1 VSTVRSI
8 PACIT
13 SFVQRPSGEGRP
25 PKYRCACLQW
35 DFDAGEATISTTED
49 TRIGWLDSLRGAAIL
64 LVVVLHAGEALRVA
78 VGPTPGLD
86 QFNLFLEPFR
96 MPVLMFLSGILLPR
110 SVAKSGR
117 EYFAGK
123 VSMVAWPYLLWSVI
137 ILAASGDLGPA
148 RLGEILYLSPTYL
161 WYLWFILVFYA
172 LAYPLRRVPPLVIA
186 GSGLALSFVLPDA
199 GRPGTLAF
207 LAAFFFFG
215 AWCARHARLV
225 ERTIGRPWV
234 LALAAASAVT
244 VGVLNVAG
252 RDVLYRGEF
261 VWGVVGALG
270 VVCWIFPRLGAN
282 RATAALEFVGR
293 YSIVFYVVHLGPV
306 MVTLALAEAAG
317 VAGTWLLP
325 LLLAVGVGVP
335 LGLAWVYSTRAHASV
350 DLLFELPALKRRPV
364 VSGSGVR
371 RSMVRRRLRSG

>member
-1 VSTVRSI
+1 ML
-8 PACIT
+8 
-13 SFVQRPSGEGRP
+13 RPSGEGHP

-35 DFDAGEATISTTED
+35 DLDAGEATISTTEH

-123 VSMVAWPYLLWSVI
+123 ASMVAWPYLLWSVI

-148 RLGEILYLSPTYL
+148 RLAEILYLSPTYL

-186 GSGLALSFVLPDA
+186 GSGLALSFVLPDD

-225 ERTIGRPWV
+225 ERAIGRPWV

-270 VVCWIFPRLGAN
+270 VVCWIFPRLGVN

-364 VSGSGVR
+364 VSGPRDR
-371 RSMVRRRLRSG
+371 RSKARRGLRSG

>member
-1 VSTVRSI
+1 MD
-8 PACIT
+8 ACTT
-13 SFVQRPSGEGRP
+13 SLVLRPSGEGCP

-35 DFDAGEATISTTED
+35 DLDAGEATISTTED

-123 VSMVAWPYLLWSVI
+123 ASMVAWPYLLWSVI

-148 RLGEILYLSPTYL
+148 RLAEILYLSPTYL

-186 GSGLALSFVLPDA
+186 GSGLALSFVLPDD

-225 ERTIGRPWV
+225 ERAIGRPWV

-270 VVCWIFPRLGAN
+270 VVCWIFPRLGVN

-364 VSGSGVR
+364 VSGPRDR
-371 RSMVRRRLRSG
+371 RSKARRGLRSG